1 MVASGKIIS
10 QSYNSSG
17 IISISYSINGTV
29 TRCTRSSAAMD
40 FFQLETFLAVAQ
52 TGSFSAAAAQVHR
65 TQPAVSQMVRKLEE
79 EVGEPLFDRSTRD
92 GMLTDAGRVLEE
104 YAQKLLN
111 LRSEARSS
119 LEELRQFQRGTLAI
133 AANEFTALY
142 LLRVLEDFRLF
153 CPMIKVTVHRSLASS
168 IADQVSDHTV
178 ELGVLSFRPENSQL
192 QSVAVFC
199 DELTFVVPPSHP
211 LAKARSVSIRQLGA
225 ESFVAHNVV
234 SPYRLKVLE
243 TFKKHKTPLNIGV
256 EMPTI
261 EAIKR
266 FVAAGNGVAL
276 VPGIAVEP
284 EVTRGELVAV
294 AVNELRLER
303 KLRVVYRKGGQLSHA
318 ARAFLQVARS
328 ISEKTK
334 GRYLFQMEK

>member
-1 MVASGKIIS
+1 
-10 QSYNSSG
+10 
-17 IISISYSINGTV
+17 
-29 TRCTRSSAAMD
+29 MD

-52 TGSFSAAAAQVHR
+52 TGSFSTAAAQVHR

-92 GMLTDAGRVLEE
+92 GKLTDAGKVLKE
-104 YAQKLLN
+104 YAQKMLN
-111 LRSEARSS
+111 LRHEARAS

-142 LLRVLEDFRLF
+142 LLPVLEDFRRF
-153 CPMIKVTVHRSLASS
+153 CPMIKIAVHRSLASS

-178 ELGVLSFRPENSQL
+178 ELGVLSFRPPGL
-192 QSVAVFC
+192 QSIAVFS
-199 DELTFVVPPSHP
+199 DQLTFVVPPGHP
-211 LAKARSVSIRQLGA
+211 LAKAKSVSIRQLGA

-234 SPYRLKVLE
+234 SPYRMKVLE
-243 TFKKHKTPLNIGV
+243 AFKRHKTPLNISV

-284 EVTRGELVAV
+284 ELNRGELVAV
-294 AVNELRLER
+294 AVKELKLER
-303 KLRVVYRKGGQLSHA
+303 KLRIVYRKGGQLSHA
-318 ARAFLQVARS
+318 GRAFLQVAES
-328 ISEKTK
+328 ISEKVK
-334 GRYLFQMEK
+334 GRYLFQQEK

>member
-1 MVASGKIIS
+1 
-10 QSYNSSG
+10 
-17 IISISYSINGTV
+17 
-29 TRCTRSSAAMD
+29 MD

-52 TGSFSAAAAQVHR
+52 TKSFSAAATQVHR

-79 EVGEPLFDRSTRD
+79 EIGEPLFDRSTRD

-142 LLRVLEDFRLF
+142 LLPVLEEFRRF
-153 CPMIKVTVHRSLASS
+153 CPMIKVAVHRSLASS
-168 IADQVSDHTV
+168 ITDQLAAHTV
-178 ELGVLSFRPENSQL
+178 ELGVLSFRPDSSLL
-192 QSVAVFC
+192 QSTVVFC
-199 DELTFVVPPSHP
+199 DQLTFVVPPRHP
-211 LAKARSVSIRQLGA
+211 LAGQKSVSIRQLGA

-243 TFKKHKTPLNIGV
+243 AFKRHKTPLNIGV

-266 FVAAGNGVAL
+266 FVASGNGVAL

-284 EVTRGELVAV
+284 ELNRRELVAV
-294 AVNELRLER
+294 PVKELKLER
-303 KLRVVYRKGGQLSHA
+303 KLRLVYRKGGQLSHA
-318 ARAFLQVARS
+318 ARAFLQVAES
-328 ISEKTK
+328 IGEKSK
-334 GRYLFQMEK
+334 GRYLFQPER

>member
-1 MVASGKIIS
+1 
-10 QSYNSSG
+10 
-17 IISISYSINGTV
+17 
-29 TRCTRSSAAMD
+29 
-40 FFQLETFLAVAQ
+40 
-52 TGSFSAAAAQVHR
+52 
-65 TQPAVSQMVRKLEE
+65 MVRKLEE
-79 EVGEPLFDRSTRD
+79 EIGEPLFDRSTRD

-142 LLRVLEDFRLF
+142 LLPVLEEFRRF
-153 CPMIKVTVHRSLASS
+153 CPMIRIAVHRSLASV
-168 IADQVSDHTV
+168 ITDQLAAHTV
-178 ELGVLSFRPENSQL
+178 ELGVLSFRPDSSLL
-192 QSVAVFC
+192 QSTVVFC
-199 DELTFVVPPSHP
+199 DQLTFVVPPRHP
-211 LAKARSVSIRQLGA
+211 LAGEKSVSIRQLGA
-225 ESFVAHNVV
+225 ESFVAHNVA

-243 TFKKHKTPLNIGV
+243 AFKRHKTPLNIGV

-284 EVTRGELVAV
+284 ELHRGELVAV
-294 AVNELRLER
+294 PVKELRLER
-303 KLRVVYRKGGQLSHA
+303 KLRLVYRKGGQLSHA
-318 ARAFLQVARS
+318 ARAFLQVAES
-328 ISEKTK
+328 ISEKSK
-334 GRYLFQMEK
+334 GRYLFQPER

>member
-1 MVASGKIIS
+1 
-10 QSYNSSG
+10 
-17 IISISYSINGTV
+17 
-29 TRCTRSSAAMD
+29 MD

-52 TGSFSAAAAQVHR
+52 TGSFSTAATQVHR
-65 TQPAVSQMVRKLEE
+65 TQPAVSQIVRKLEE

-111 LRSEARSS
+111 LRREARTS

-142 LLRVLEDFRLF
+142 LLPVLEEFRRF
-153 CPMIKVTVHRSLASS
+153 CPMIKIAVHRALASS
-168 IADQVSDHTV
+168 ITDQLAAHTV
-178 ELGVLSFRPENSQL
+178 ELGVLSFRPEGSVL
-192 QSVAVFC
+192 QSVVVFC
-199 DELTFVVPPSHP
+199 DQLTFVVPPRHP
-211 LAKARSVSIRQLGA
+211 LAKAKSVSIRQLGA

-234 SPYRLKVLE
+234 SPYRLKVQE
-243 TFKKHKTPLNIGV
+243 AFKRHKTPLNIGV

-266 FVAAGNGVAL
+266 FVASGNGVAL

-284 EVTRGELVAV
+284 ELNRGELVGV
-294 AVNELRLER
+294 PVKELKLER
-303 KLRVVYRKGGQLSHA
+303 KLRLVYRKGGQLSHA
-318 ARAFLQVARS
+318 ARAFLQVAQS
-328 ISEKTK
+328 IGEKSK
-334 GRYLFQMEK
+334 DRYLFQPEK

>member
-1 MVASGKIIS
+1 
-10 QSYNSSG
+10 
-17 IISISYSINGTV
+17 
-29 TRCTRSSAAMD
+29 MD

-52 TGSFSAAAAQVHR
+52 TKSFSAAATQVHR

-79 EVGEPLFDRSTRD
+79 EIGEPLFDRSTRD

-142 LLRVLEDFRLF
+142 LLPVLEEFRRF
-153 CPMIKVTVHRSLASS
+153 CPMIKIAVHRSLASS
-168 IADQVSDHTV
+168 ITEQLSAHTV
-178 ELGVLSFRPENSQL
+178 ELGVLSFRPDSCLL
-192 QSVAVFC
+192 QSIVVFC
-199 DELTFVVPPSHP
+199 DQLTFVVPPRHP
-211 LAKARSVSIRQLGA
+211 LAGEKSVSIRQLGA
-225 ESFVAHNVV
+225 ESFVAHNVA

-243 TFKKHKTPLNIGV
+243 AFKRHKTPLNIGV

-284 EVTRGELVAV
+284 ELHRGELVAV
-294 AVNELRLER
+294 PVKELRLDR
-303 KLRVVYRKGGQLSHA
+303 KLRLVYRKGGQLSHA
-318 ARAFLQVARS
+318 ARAFLQVAES
-328 ISEKTK
+328 IGQKAQ
-334 GRYLFQMEK
+334 GRYMFQVER

>member
-1 MVASGKIIS
+1 
-10 QSYNSSG
+10 
-17 IISISYSINGTV
+17 
-29 TRCTRSSAAMD
+29 MD

-52 TGSFSAAAAQVHR
+52 SGSFSTAAMQVHR

-92 GMLTDAGRVLEE
+92 GKLTDAGKVLEE
-104 YAQKLLN
+104 YAQKMLN
-111 LRSEARSS
+111 LRREARAS

-142 LLRVLEDFRLF
+142 LLPVLEDFRRF
-153 CPMIKVTVHRSLASS
+153 CPMIKIAVHRSLASS
-168 IADQVSDHTV
+168 IADQVADHTV
-178 ELGVLSFRPENSQL
+178 ELGVLSFRPEGPQL
-192 QSVAVFC
+192 QSIAVFS
-199 DELTFVVPPSHP
+199 DQLTFVVPPGHP
-211 LAKARSVSIRQLGA
+211 LAKAKSVSIRQLGA

-234 SPYRLKVLE
+234 SPYRMKVLE
-243 TFKKHKTPLNIGV
+243 AFKRHKTPLNIGV

-284 EVTRGELVAV
+284 ELNRGELIAV
-294 AVNELRLER
+294 PVKELKLER
-303 KLRVVYRKGGQLSHA
+303 KLRIVYRKGGQLSHA
-318 ARAFLQVARS
+318 ARAFLQVAES
-328 ISEKTK
+328 ISGKIK
-334 GRYLFQMEK
+334 GRYLFQLEK